1 MRITTTLAAGA
12 ALALMFGTGAA
23 AQSGAIDPGGIS
35 PREAVSWLSAQQ
47 GLAPEFAQEGDTP
60 AIRVVDGDVTWGMF
74 FYNCEQSRCRAV
86 QFHISFQN
94 PAVTE
99 ALAADW
105 NRSRRFVTARAEMN
119 PSPELIGEYDLYLPA
134 GYTWAQLS
142 ENLELWRAIVPLIGL
157 QAGYYVLEDA
167 Q

>member
-1 MRITTTLAAGA
+1 MRMTTVLAAGA
-12 ALALMFGTGAA
+12 ALALMFGTAA
-23 AQSGAIDPGGIS
+23 MAQSGAIDPGGIN
-35 PREAVSWLSAQQ
+35 PREAVTWLAAQQ
-47 GLAPEFAQEGDTP
+47 GLSPEFAQEGDTP

-74 FYNCEQSRCRAV
+74 FYNCEQGRCRAV

-105 NRSRRFVTARAEMN
+105 NRSRRFVTARTEMT
-119 PSPELIGEYDLYLPA
+119 PSPELIGEYDLYIPA